1 MLAEVR
7 RTGEGLATGRA
18 WVRRA
23 GRWHHR
29 AVVVAVLLIVLAVV
43 LVTVIAF
50 YAVGRE
56 VVLLESR
63 VQPAVFE
70 LEEAIVYIADR
81 LPPDVQARISH
92 DDVRWVL
99 MADADELEAATAE
112 EVAKGDADEVVDEDD
127 AIALIIHWAEVE
139 RPDLTDVDIAAIL
152 AARLDYLEAIGAI
165 GDQA

>member
-1 MLAEVR
+1 
-7 RTGEGLATGRA
+7 
-18 WVRRA
+18 
-23 GRWHHR
+23 
-29 AVVVAVLLIVLAVV
+29 VVVAVLLIVLAVV

-56 VVLLESR
+56 VVLLENR

-127 AIALIIHWAEVE
+127 AIAKIISWAEVE